1 MDGRVGEYPLRGKEE
16 WEQGEEFVEGR
27 PLSRSREV
35 PSFEIL
41 SPNLEGLRAT
51 KERASQPLDLRNWVS
66 VHRYTLGGAH
76 TAPVPVSHCPGTSP
90 SLSP

>member
-1 MDGRVGEYPLRGKEE
+1 MELA
-16 WEQGEEFVEGR
+16 EGR

-41 SPNLEGLRAT
+41 SPNPEGLRTT
-51 KERASQPLDLRNWVS
+51 KERASQPLDLSNWVS
-66 VHRYTLGGAH
+66 VQRYTPEGAH
-76 TAPVPVSHCPGTSP
+76 TAPVPVSHCQGTSP